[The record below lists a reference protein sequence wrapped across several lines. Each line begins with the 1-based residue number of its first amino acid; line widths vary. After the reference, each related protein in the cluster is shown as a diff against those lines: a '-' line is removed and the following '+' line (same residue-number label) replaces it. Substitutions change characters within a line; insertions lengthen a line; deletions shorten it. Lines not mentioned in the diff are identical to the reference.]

1 MQAPPGT
8 VTPYTGGTITPYTVP
23 PPGMPPAPPAPIIIN
38 NTTNINE
45 ITINL
50 QNNVDVSF

>member
-1 MQAPPGT
+1 
-8 VTPYTGGTITPYTVP
+8 
-23 PPGMPPAPPAPIIIN
+23 MPPAPPAPIIIN

-50 QNNVDVSF
+50 QNNVDVRF